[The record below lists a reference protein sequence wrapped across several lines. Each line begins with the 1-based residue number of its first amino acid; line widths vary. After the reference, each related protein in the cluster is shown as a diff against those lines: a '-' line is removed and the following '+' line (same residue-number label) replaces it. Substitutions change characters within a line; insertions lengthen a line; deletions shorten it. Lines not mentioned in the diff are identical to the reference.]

1 MYEFF
6 DRVILS
12 LFHAGQSSKEI
23 ADALDRSVWTINSRL
38 AACLEMAGV
47 ATRPQMAVW
56 LNAHPEV
63 LKRNGMPVVAGQ
75 TVRQFVGPKRDW
87 KDLVA

>member
-23 ADALDRSVWTINSRL
+23 ADALDRSVGTINSRL
-38 AACLEMAGV
+38 AACLEVAGV

-63 LKRNGMPVVAGQ
+63 LQRNCVPVVAG
-75 TVRQFVGPKRDW
+75 RP
-87 KDLVA
+87 